1 MSQAKTVPELFQKTK
16 EDWLLQARK
25 VAQELLY
32 ERDHITI
39 MDVLQVCP
47 FPDYLGRRARNTI
60 GNVFHNDT
68 VFRPIGYTTA
78 TTPASHAHVIRIWTL
93 REEYYPQSMLA
104 YRRRQREDYE
114 NE

>member
-1 MSQAKTVPELFQKTK
+1 MSQVKTVPELFQKTK

-47 FPDYLGRRARNTI
+47 FPDYLGRKARNTI
-60 GNVFHNDT
+60 GNVFKDT
-68 VFRPIGYTTA
+68 IFRPIGYTVA

-93 REEYYPQSMLA
+93 AEEYYPSSMLA
-104 YRRRQREDYE
+104 YRRRHVEAYE
-114 NE
+114 SE